1 MKFLYRMNSA
11 QAGRYYTEQ
20 GVKDRVPVI
29 ELDRKKEKALYCGTL
44 WYDKKGQPWA
54 VIGERGIASDFPGI
68 EEAYKFLTDYLNG
81 MEVPFCITFG

>member
-11 QAGRYYTEQ
+11 PAGRYYTDQ

-44 WYDKKGQPWA
+44 WYDKKGQPWE